1 MVLGTLCLISRAH
14 LFPICNKQFWW
25 HFPLSQLEGCFG
37 ALFISNYIDRLHVK
51 CLCSKCIICCKIVM
65 SFMIALYP
73 AWASWSPSVPRER
86 LLLIVSVDPTLWI
99 RARVLESLY
108 FILPHEFYKH
118 LHKNVLL
125 NIIHIYISIFFY
137 RN

>member
-1 MVLGTLCLISRAH
+1 M
-14 LFPICNKQFWW
+14 FWCTIY
-25 HFPLSQLEGCFG
+25 FQL
-37 ALFISNYIDRLHVK
+37 YRLHVK

-125 NIIHIYISIFFY
+125 NIIYIYIDFFLSKL
-137 RN
+137 RTAKIHNEVFCQLPLEVKQSEQGVVK